1 MKQYFSEFLATF
13 LLVFIGTGTVIWNDE
28 SLWNTGQLGIG
39 IAFGVA
45 VALGI
50 FIFGKISGA
59 QMNPAVTIAL
69 AIGKKIRWIYVPGFI
84 TGQLLGAISASYI
97 LSLIA
102 PSNQLLGASLPSGT
116 VTESFWF
123 EFFLTIILMAFV
135 WFFVECSEKPG
146 WAPPL
151 MLGLVVGLEAY
162 FAGPICGASMNP
174 ARSIGPAVVSG
185 HLEHLWIYI
194 VATTAGASLVSIIWM
209 LLKSRL
215 S

>member
-28 SLWNTGQLGIG
+28 SFWNTGQLGIG

-135 WFFVECSEKPG
+135 WLFVECSEKPG

-194 VATTAGASLVSIIWM
+194 VATTGGASLVSIIWM